1 LTVQTTLAKAKEF
14 IQKNAR
20 LLERLRFSVLFE
32 EGPKSAALL
41 ALDAYQNGDG
51 GYGNALEPDLR
62 GPESQPIPVWTAL
75 GLLDEFRSFG
85 GARMRRILGYLDK
98 IETKGGGVP
107 FVLPTA
113 NLSPHAPWWHSKP
126 RTPPASIN
134 PTAGIAAFLHK
145 NGLTSAW
152 LTRADR
158 WCWKYIEQMHDVN
171 PYELRVTLSFLDH
184 APDRAKAAR
193 ELERLRPKILA
204 KGVVEMD
211 IDSQAEVFRPLDYAP
226 DPDRL
231 SRQLF
236 SGIEIER
243 QLDGLERAQAPD
255 GGWTINF
262 PIWTPI
268 TEFEWRGVQTV
279 EMLKIL
285 QMNGRLDH

>member
-1 LTVQTTLAKAKEF
+1 MHRTVSKAKEF
-14 IQKNAR
+14 LQKNAR
-20 LLERLRFSVLFE
+20 LLERLRYSFIFE
-32 EGPKSAALL
+32 EGPKEPVLA
-41 ALDAYQNGDG
+41 ALDAYQNEDG

-75 GLLDEFRSFG
+75 GLLDELHSVG
-85 GARMRRILGYLDK
+85 GVRIRRILGYLEK
-98 IETKGGGVP
+98 IEPKGGGVP

-113 NLSPHAPWWHSKP
+113 NQSPHAPWWNSKA
-126 RTPPASIN
+126 RKPPASIN
-134 PTAGIAAFLHK
+134 PTAGIAALLYK
-145 NGLTSAW
+145 NKVTGAW

-158 WCWKYIEQMHDVN
+158 WCWKYIEQMQDVN
-171 PYELRVTLSFLDH
+171 PYELRVTLAFLDH

-193 ELERLRPKILA
+193 HLARLRPKILA
-204 KGVVEMD
+204 KGVVELD
-211 IDSQAEVFRPLDYAP
+211 VDSKAEVFRPFDYAP
-226 DPDRL
+226 DPDSL
-231 SRQLF
+231 SRQVF
-236 SGIEIER
+236 SEIDMDR

-285 QMNGRLDH
+285 QANGRLGR